1 MTRGVPI
8 DRGVLPLLEDAQ
20 MQYRFQQGNIAPQNT
35 TSSSQW
41 KSGHRRMSAETAVRI
56 ELATNGALRR
66 EEPRPDIFGPLREED
81 APGHGLTQEKEAF
94 ASQEERHG

>member
-35 TSSSQW
+35 TSSQW

-56 ELATNGALRR
+56 ELAAIGAIRR
-66 EEPRPDIFGPLREED
+66 EGLRPDIFGPLREED
-81 APGHGLTQEKEAF
+81 ASGHGLTQEKEAF